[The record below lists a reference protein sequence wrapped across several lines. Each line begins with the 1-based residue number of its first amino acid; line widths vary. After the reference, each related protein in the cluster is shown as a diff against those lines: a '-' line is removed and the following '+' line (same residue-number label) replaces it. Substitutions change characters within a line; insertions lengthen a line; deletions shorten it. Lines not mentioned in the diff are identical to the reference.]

1 MGANFARAKENIT
14 LHRSVAVLT
23 IYSFMTPLGIF
34 LGMVATAALQGAQAF
49 ALQACA
55 LGVASGSFI
64 YLAFHE
70 LSEDHAGEETS
81 TAAKLGLFLFGMG
94 SMAALAAWA

>member
-1 MGANFARAKENIT
+1 MGANFARAKDNIT
-14 LHRSVAVLT
+14 LHRSIAVLT
-23 IYSFMTPLGIF
+23 MYSFMTPLGIF

-81 TAAKLGLFLFGMG
+81 TAAKLGLFFFGMG